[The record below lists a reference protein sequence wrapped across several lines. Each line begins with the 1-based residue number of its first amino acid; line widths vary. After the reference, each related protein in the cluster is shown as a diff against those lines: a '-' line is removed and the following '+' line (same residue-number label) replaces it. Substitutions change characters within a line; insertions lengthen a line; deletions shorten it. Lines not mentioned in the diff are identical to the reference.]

1 MSDTISIKGTREGL
15 TVTVG
20 AGDLDVLMSD
30 LAQHLTSQGAFFRGG
45 RVALQVGDRGLSQD
59 ELKRVAELLAEH
71 EMTLRTVVTTSRITE
86 EAASALG
93 LRLLGPEPASAPS
106 GGPPAPSAAPAAP
119 THPLEGSKGILVR
132 HLVRSGQV
140 VRHTGHVVILGDV
153 NVGGQI
159 IAGGAIII
167 WGRLYGTAHAGAMG
181 SDKAVVCA
189 LELAPLQL
197 RIGNLVARPDEND
210 RAKNTYPEIAHVR
223 GNAIVVEPWD
233 KVSRGGQ

>member
-15 TVTVG
+15 TVTIG
-20 AGDLDVLMSD
+20 TGDLAVLMDD
-30 LAQHLTSQGAFFRGG
+30 LAQHLKSQGAFFRGG
-45 RVALQVGDRGLSQD
+45 RVALQVGERGLNQD
-59 ELKRVAELLAEH
+59 DLTRITELLTGH
-71 EMTLRTVVTTSRITE
+71 EMTLRTVVTSSRITE

-93 LRLLGPEPASAPS
+93 LRLLEPETPATPIGGAQTPSATPAEPA
-106 GGPPAPSAAPAAP
+106 
-119 THPLEGSKGILVR
+119 HPLEGSKGILVR

-159 IAGGAIII
+159 IAGGDIII
-167 WGRLYGTAHAGAMG
+167 WGRFYGTAHAGAMG

-189 LELAPLQL
+189 LELSPLQL

-210 RAKNTYPEIAHVR
+210 RAKNSYPEIAYVR
-223 GNAIVVEPWD
+223 DNVIVVEPWD
-233 KVSRGGQ
+233 RVSRGG